1 MKANANGISINYQIE
16 GKDGA
21 PWVTLSHSL
30 GANLTMWDDQVAAL
44 RDDYRILRLDTRG
57 HGGTEAT
64 GGAYDFNLLI
74 ADITYLWDMLLIDHS
89 HLVGLSLGG
98 MTAMGMALRL
108 PGRLDSIT
116 VCSARA
122 DAPEEVRKRWDD
134 RSTQIEAEGMEPMIE
149 GTLGRW
155 FTPEFVAS
163 GSPVLDQV
171 RGMIRTTKPQGYIGC
186 ARALQGLDYLP
197 RLGQITVPTLFVA
210 GAGDGAAPAAG
221 MKVMHQAVKGSQY
234 VELSSAS
241 HISNL
246 EQPQAYNDAVMGFL
260 AGL

>member
-1 MKANANGISINYQIE
+1 MKANANGISINYRIE
-16 GKDGA
+16 GKEGA
-21 PWVTLSHSL
+21 PWLTLSHSL
-30 GANLTMWDDQVAAL
+30 GANLTMWDHQVAAF

-57 HGGTEAT
+57 HGATEAT

-74 ADITYLWDMLLIDHS
+74 ADISCLWDVLLIDHS

-122 DAPEEVRKRWDD
+122 DAPPDVRELWDG
-134 RSTQIEAEGMEPMIE
+134 RIAQIEAEGMDPMVE

-155 FTPEFVAS
+155 FTPDFVAS
-163 GSPVLDQV
+163 GAPVLDQV
-171 RGMIRTTKPQGYIGC
+171 RDMIRTTSPQGYIGC

-197 RLGQITVPTLFVA
+197 RLGEITVPTLFIA
-210 GAGDGAAPAAG
+210 GAGDGAAPAEG
-221 MKVMHQAVKGSQY
+221 MKVMHQAVKGSGY
-234 VELSSAS
+234 VELSPAS

>member
-21 PWVTLSHSL
+21 PWVTLAHSL

-44 RDDYRILRLDTRG
+44 EDDYRILRMDTRG
-57 HGGTEAT
+57 HGATEAT
-64 GGAYDFNLLI
+64 GGAYDFNLLG
-74 ADITYLWDMLLIDHS
+74 ADITSLWDVLEIGHS

-108 PGRLDSIT
+108 SGRLDSIT

-122 DAPEEVRKRWDD
+122 DAPVAMCKLWDE
-134 RSTQIEAEGMEPMIE
+134 RIAQIEAEGMAPMVE
-149 GTLGRW
+149 GTLMRW
-155 FTPEFVAS
+155 FTPDFVAS
-163 GSPVLDQV
+163 GSTVLDQV
-171 RGMIRTTKPQGYIGC
+171 REMIRTTKPAGYIGC
-186 ARALQGLDYLP
+186 ARAIQGLDFLP
-197 RLGQITVPTLFVA
+197 RLGEITVPTLFIA
-210 GAGDGAAPAAG
+210 GAGDGAAPAEG
-221 MKVMHQAVKGSQY
+221 MQVMHAAVKGSQY
-234 VELSSAS
+234 VELSPAS

-260 AGL
+260 ASI

>member
-21 PWVTLSHSL
+21 PWVTLAHSL
-30 GANLTMWDDQVAAL
+30 GANLTMWDDQAAAL
-44 RDDYRILRLDTRG
+44 KDDYRILRLDTRG
-57 HGGTEAT
+57 HGATEAT
-64 GGAYDFNLLI
+64 DGAYDFNLLI
-74 ADITYLWDMLLIDHS
+74 ADITGVWDILSIDHS

-98 MTAMGMALRL
+98 MTAMGMALHL

-122 DAPEEVRKRWDD
+122 DAPQEVCKLWDD
-134 RSTQIEAEGMEPMIE
+134 RIAQIEAEGMEPMVE
-149 GTLGRW
+149 GTLTRW

-163 GSPVLDQV
+163 GSPVLDRV
-171 RGMIRTTKPQGYIGC
+171 REMIRTTKPQGYIGC

-197 RLGQITVPTLFVA
+197 RLGEITVPTLFVA
-210 GAGDGAAPAAG
+210 GAGDGAAPADG
-221 MKVMHQAVKGSQY
+221 MKVMHSAVKGSQY
-234 VELSSAS
+234 VELSPAS

-246 EQPQAYNDAVMGFL
+246 EQPQAYNDAVLGFL
-260 AGL
+260 AGV

>member
-16 GKDGA
+16 GKEGA
-21 PWVTLSHSL
+21 PWLTLSHSL
-30 GANLTMWDDQVAAL
+30 GANLTMWDHQVAAL
-44 RDDYRILRLDTRG
+44 GDDYRILRLDTRG
-57 HGGTEAT
+57 HGATEAT
-64 GGAYDFNLLI
+64 EGAYDFNLLI

-122 DAPEEVRKRWDD
+122 DCPDAVRKIWDD
-134 RSTQIEAEGMEPMIE
+134 RITQIEAEGMEPMIE

-197 RLGQITVPTLFVA
+197 RLGQITVPTLFIA

-221 MKVMHQAVKGSQY
+221 MKVMHAAVKGSQY

-246 EQPQAYNDAVMGFL
+246 EQPQAYNDAVTGFL